1 MSHIHTWTNKWQV
14 ANGGFFFPRQIP
26 GAICN
31 DYLKSC
37 CALRRPNFWVS
48 VGQRLRRGVS
58 AHACLGLVIED
69 SEVSRT
75 RSDSHQKQNLGECE
89 SLCGSDG
96 TDLQPQLLQTM
107 QQDPM
112 FRTLWATE

>member
-1 MSHIHTWTNKWQV
+1 M
-14 ANGGFFFPRQIP
+14 
-26 GAICN
+26 
-31 DYLKSC
+31 
-37 CALRRPNFWVS
+37 
-48 VGQRLRRGVS
+48 S

-75 RSDSHQKQNLGECE
+75 RSGSRQKQNLGECE

-96 TDLQPQLLQTM
+96 TDLQPQLLQSM

-112 FRTLWATE
+112 FHCGLQNEFKASLGKPSETDTK